1 MLRVAGAFFEFQLG
15 KGAGRVYERG
25 FDMALFE
32 RVSTLIR
39 ANLND
44 LIDKAEEPE
53 KMIKQVITD
62 MENQLIQ
69 VKTQMAVALADR
81 HVLEKKRKELETK
94 AADWMQKAET
104 AIDRQ
109 NDELARAALERS
121 MDQKKMA
128 ESLKQQETDQHAQAE
143 TLKSTLKTLGE
154 KLAEAKTKRDL
165 LLAQNR
171 RKRILHAVGETQSA
185 AGARSPASPLEHMK
199 EGLTRAEAMDKVKS
213 ELIADDV
220 ERKFA
225 AIEKEDKLSQLLAEM
240 KARRGFDR

>member
-1 MLRVAGAFFEFQLG
+1 
-15 KGAGRVYERG
+15 
-25 FDMALFE
+25 MALLE

-81 HVLEKKRKELETK
+81 HVLEKRRKELETK
-94 AADWMQKAET
+94 AAEWMQKAEI
-104 AIDRQ
+104 AIDKQ

-121 MDQKKMA
+121 MNQKKMA
-128 ESLKQQETDQHAQAE
+128 ESLKQQEMDQHAQAE
-143 TLKSTLKTLGE
+143 ALKSTLKTLGE
-154 KLAEAKTKRDL
+154 KLAEAQTKRDL

-171 RKRILHAVGETQSA
+171 RKRVLHAVGE
-185 AGARSPASPLEHMK
+185 ARSLTGEKPPVSPLDRMK
-199 EGLTRAEAMDKVKS
+199 EGLTRAEVMATVKS
-213 ELIADDV
+213 ELIADDL

-225 AIEKEDKLSQLLAEM
+225 AIEKEDQVNRLLAEI
-240 KARRGFDR
+240 KERRRLKD